1 MGGTWKGYTN
11 GKVYEASQLARALQ
25 EAFEESEVEIVEKG
39 KIQYFNIPASFDI
52 ETSSFMVNNDLTG
65 HEMKAACMYIWQLG
79 INGTVIYGRSWEE
92 FMDTLNKL
100 VDYLEL
106 SPKRR
111 IVFYVHNLG
120 YEFQFIRKMFDWDKV
135 FAIKQR
141 RPVYAICEGIEFR
154 CSLFLSNYSLEYIG
168 KELLHKYP
176 IQKLTGNLDYQLVRH
191 SKTPLT
197 KDELDYCINDVKV
210 VMSYIQEKIEID
222 GDIGEIPLTNTG
234 YVRNYC
240 RKECFYEGIPESDVE
255 ARKRVQMNYK
265 ELMKSLQITDE
276 EEYGQLNDAF
286 MGGFTHASCLYSG
299 KVMKNVGSADLT
311 SSYPFSMVAQY
322 FPITKAQYI
331 GAVESDKL
339 FQYYLTNY
347 CCLFDVEFT
356 NLYPKLEFENVLSQ
370 SRCDIEG
377 NSVINNGRVV
387 SADKL
392 TTTITELDYDTISRF
407 YTWDSVKIYNM
418 RIYHRGY
425 LPRALILAILN
436 MYEDKTSLK
445 GVEGKEIE
453 YLVSKNMINAAFGM
467 MVTAV
472 VRDEYEYS
480 DNWFKKGADVDSQ
493 LAGYNRNFNRFLYY
507 GWGVWVTAHARHNLF
522 SAILEFGNDY
532 VYADTD
538 SIKGINFEDHAEYF
552 KKYNDEVFNKLL
564 TMCNK
569 LNIPF
574 SKCKPLTK
582 NGEPKL
588 IGLWDMEKPYKRF
601 KTVGAKRYMYEY
613 EDGTMNMTVSGLNK
627 KYAMPY
633 LMKENNNHK
642 ELIFEKF
649 GEGMFIPAGHT
660 GKLTMTYIEDELK
673 GTLVDY
679 LGNQGEFHELS
690 AVHMEPQSYF
700 MSLIGDYIKF
710 LKGVQYVEL

>member
-1 MGGTWKGYTN
+1 
-11 GKVYEASQLARALQ
+11 
-25 EAFEESEVEIVEKG
+25 
-39 KIQYFNIPASFDI
+39 
-52 ETSSFMVNNDLTG
+52 
-65 HEMKAACMYIWQLG
+65 
-79 INGTVIYGRSWEE
+79 
-92 FMDTLNKL
+92 
-100 VDYLEL
+100 
-106 SPKRR
+106 
-111 IVFYVHNLG
+111 
-120 YEFQFIRKMFDWDKV
+120 
-135 FAIKQR
+135 
-141 RPVYAICEGIEFR
+141 
-154 CSLFLSNYSLEYIG
+154 
-168 KELLHKYP
+168 
-176 IQKLTGNLDYQLVRH
+176 
-191 SKTPLT
+191 
-197 KDELDYCINDVKV
+197 
-210 VMSYIQEKIEID
+210 
-222 GDIGEIPLTNTG
+222 
-234 YVRNYC
+234 
-240 RKECFYEGIPESDVE
+240 
-255 ARKRVQMNYK
+255 MNYK

-299 KVMKNVGSADLT
+299 KVMHNVGSADLT

-322 FPITKAQYI
+322 FPMTKAQYI
-331 GAVESDKL
+331 GSVESDKL
-339 FQYYLTNY
+339 FNYYLSNY

-356 NLYPKLEFENVLSQ
+356 NLYPKLEFENIISQ
-370 SRCDIEG
+370 SRCNIEG

-392 TTTITELDYDTISRF
+392 TTTLTELDYDTICSF

-425 LPRALILAILN
+425 LPKALILAILN

-472 VRDEYEYS
+472 VRDEFEYT
-480 DNWFKKGADVDSQ
+480 DDWFKKGADVDSQ

-552 KKYNDEVFNKLL
+552 KKYNDEVFMKLL

-574 SKCKPLTK
+574 SKCRPLTK

-601 KTVGAKRYMYEY
+601 KTVGAKRYIYEY

-660 GKLTMTYIEDELK
+660 GKLTMTYIEDEMK

-679 LGNQGEFHELS
+679 LGNPGEFHELS